1 MLEETL
7 KQINKNLER
16 IANSLERGKESTVN
30 MQNVE
35 NTPVAASQP
44 VQVPT
49 NTITTENAVAP
60 IPIAQP
66 MQTTQ
71 TPMQAPAMPIVPTTV
86 VPTTPATQSFTQD
99 QLAVAMSNAVAAG
112 KMTIVLNTLASL
124 GVQALTDVKPE
135 DYNKLASMLQA
146 QGVEV

>member
-16 IANSLERGKESTVN
+16 IADSLENKKKTKIGV
-30 MQNVE
+30 QNVE
-35 NTPVAASQP
+35 NTPAITQP
-44 VQVPT
+44 VQAPI
-49 NTITTENAVAP
+49 NTITTEPTPAVP
-60 IPIAQP
+60 VAQP
-66 MQTTQ
+66 TTPAVQT
-71 TPMQAPAMPIVPTTV
+71 QAPAMPV
-86 VPTTPATQSFTQD
+86 VPTTAVPTTPTTQSFTQD